1 VVPPG
6 AEQDR
11 KLNNTGA
18 PAPNT
23 EVVVARTRLTLNID
37 AIDRRAHEG
46 AVKGITMS
54 GEYVLTESRAVVP
67 LDEANLERS
76 GRVDVDGAAL
86 EAAVSYGGDDD
97 QLGIVAIVQHERL
110 DYQHAPGRTAK
121 YLEAPLLAAGDVV
134 LAIQAAQIRRAL
146 K

>member
-1 VVPPG
+1 MVPPG
-6 AEQDR
+6 AEHDR

-23 EVVVARTRLTLNID
+23 EVVVARTRLTVNID
-37 AIDRRAHEG
+37 AIDQRAHQG
-46 AVKGITMS
+46 AVKGVTLAA
-54 GEYVLTESRAVVP
+54 EHVLTESRAVVP
-67 LDEANLERS
+67 LEEGTLERS
-76 GRVDVDGAAL
+76 GRVDVDAAAL

-121 YLEAPLLAAGDVV
+121 YLEAPLLAAGDAV